1 MFKHDMSNF
10 STIQTDTG
18 KTYQRM
24 AWTGGDT
31 PDKLFPVTPDEQ
43 ALVMAFLNESIA
55 LCGGLDLW
63 ECAGT
68 SAQERLAIFQNRANL
83 DAWRTLHP

>member
-1 MFKHDMSNF
+1 MNSLYQITT
-10 STIQTDTG
+10 STG
-18 KTYQRM
+18 KTYQRT

-43 ALVMAFLNESIA
+43 ALVMAFLNESIS
-55 LCGGLDLW
+55 LCGGLNLW

-68 SAQERLAIFQNRANL
+68 SAQDRFAIFQNRATL